1 MSANYV
7 ALIQANIICLLVFLV
22 AVTAVAQH
30 PQWFN

>member
-7 ALIQANIICLLVFLV
+7 ALIQTNIICLLIFLV
-22 AVTAVAQH
+22 GMTAVAQH

>member
-1 MSANYV
+1 MNANYV

-22 AVTAVAQH
+22 GMAAVAQH